1 MYTADITSIQTLN
14 TVTGQPIY
22 RKMDIKGT
30 EMDIAQAIITFKH
43 NKEVKTAWIPASL
56 LKEDHNQV
64 HFTLETEF
72 KAVKDSSRTKGEVLG
87 DKCPEG
93 KENEPLYFEG
103 ETVKRETPRVIV
115 SSTSKRQAIAMSLV
129 DKIELLKA
137 QGLEHLIG
145 EMIAKS

>member
-1 MYTADITSIQTLN
+1 MYTADIKSIQTLN

-43 NKEVKTAWIPASL
+43 NKEVKTAWIPANL
-56 LKEDHNQV
+56 LKDDHNQV
-64 HFTLETEF
+64 HFTLETAF

-87 DKCPEG
+87 AKCPEG
-93 KENEPLYFEG
+93 KENEPLYFAG
-103 ETVKRETPRVIV
+103 DIVPRETPRVIV

-145 EMIAKS
+145 EMVAKS